1 MKKIC
6 FILPTTELGGGPKHL
21 FDLLKRTDLNKWEPF
36 VCTQNDGP
44 YWEDF
49 QKLNIKTYNLI
60 LRKISIITTFKLII
74 LLLKE
79 KPSLIHTHGP
89 RAGFYGRMIGWL
101 LRIPVIHT
109 FHGFRFTHL
118 SLSYRI
124 PFIIIEN
131 FLGLITDHHICVGIG
146 EKQRAS
152 ILKLVPPT
160 KFTIIH
166 NGIDFEEIQNLSIDK
181 ERVLNSLGLESFIP
195 YRIIG
200 TIARIEPVKNIIT
213 LLKGFSGALGKV
225 PDLRLIVIGG
235 APKGQE
241 EYQEEVKQFIRNHHL
256 ETHTALLVDRKDARV
271 ILKCMDLFISS
282 SLSEGLPLSL
292 LEAFAAGVPIIAT
305 DIPGHKDVIRN
316 SVFGLLL
323 PQNSSQGL
331 TNGILKMVSL
341 DPAEREIL
349 IKNGFKRIKENFSLI
364 SMAQKTFFLYEKVL
378 SGKN

>member
-21 FDLLKRTDLNKWEPF
+21 FDLLKRTDLNKWKPF
-36 VCTQNDGP
+36 ICTQNDGP
-44 YWEDF
+44 YWKDF
-49 QKLNIKTYNLI
+49 QTLNIKTYNVI
-60 LRKISIITTFKLII
+60 LRKISIITTFKLIV

-79 KPSLIHTHGP
+79 KPSLIHTHGA

-109 FHGFRFTHL
+109 FHGFRFDHL
-118 SLSYRI
+118 SLYYKI

-131 FLGLITDHHICVGIG
+131 FLGLITDHHIWVGIG
-146 EKQRAS
+146 EKQRAT

-166 NGIDFEEIQNLSIDK
+166 NGIDFEEIQNLTIDK
-181 ERVLNSLGLESFIP
+181 ERVLNSIGLEKFLP

-200 TIARIEPVKNIIT
+200 TVAQIEPVKNIIT
-213 LLKGFSGALGKV
+213 LLKGFSGALEKA
-225 PDLRLIVIGG
+225 PNLRLIVIGG

-241 EYQEEVKQFIRNHHL
+241 KYQEEVKQFIRNHHL
-256 ETHTALLVDRKDARV
+256 ETHTALLGDRKDARV

-305 DIPGHKDVIRN
+305 DIPGHKDVIQN

-341 DPAEREIL
+341 NPVEREIL
-349 IKNGFKRIKENFSLI
+349 IKNGFNRIKDNFSLTA
-364 SMAQKTFFLYEKVL
+364 MARQTFSLYDKVV